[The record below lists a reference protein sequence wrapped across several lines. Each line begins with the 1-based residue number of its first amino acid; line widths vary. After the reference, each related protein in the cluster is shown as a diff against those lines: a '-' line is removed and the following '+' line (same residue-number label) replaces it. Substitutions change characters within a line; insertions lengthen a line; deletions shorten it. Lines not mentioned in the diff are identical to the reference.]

1 MLPGMNLYQMAT
13 QVIGKSAY
21 TFFAEVSRT
30 LDSRGAWV
38 TSYAQGVPLADSIQA
53 VSRSLYEKLGL
64 ELSKYYVMIYTD
76 NPLLVVER
84 DTSGD
89 QIEFNGDRYQ
99 LLSESDWSPQDGW
112 RGVLAVRLS
121 ATVPP

>member
-1 MLPGMNLYQMAT
+1 MIPGMNLYQMASR
-13 QVIGKSAY
+13 VIEKSAY
-21 TFFAEVSRT
+21 TFFSASSRT
-30 LDSRGAWV
+30 LDDRGLWV
-38 TSYAQGVPLADSIQA
+38 TSHASGVSLFDSIQA

-64 ELSKYYVMIYTD
+64 DLSKYYVMIYTD

-99 LLSESDWSPQDGW
+99 LQSETDWTPQDGW
-112 RGVLAVRLS
+112 RGVLAVRLD